1 MQGNSKKTL
10 HSLDK
15 YTAIGFDV
23 DHCIIRYRMK
33 ELYPI
38 LYKSI
43 ASTLIQEKGYPQELI
58 DFTPKEKSYIMNGL
72 IIDYKTGYI
81 LKLGK
86 DKVILRAFF
95 GYERVDQKDL
105 EAAFGSP
112 PKYEIFNPYECRTND
127 YTCCLTFFECYVPAL
142 LAHMIEYK
150 KKTHHLEE
158 VNAKEIMNDA
168 LYAVKANYA
177 HYNDQTYHSVKEY
190 GKFFPETINKIADV
204 IYKQDKMLQTLKH
217 LKEKGKILF
226 LASNSHYEYVNIL
239 MEHAFG
245 AEWDKLFDF
254 IIVKACKPAFF
265 KNTDKPFYEID
276 HNNCSKIGP
285 AVRELKRNEMYSD
298 GSASLLEENIQR
310 ISAGHYGRILYF
322 GDNYS
327 TDILAAE
334 TIAHWDGVCIMEE
347 LGEIE
352 LGEGYEES
360 VWGHWQYEDTPYGRV
375 NTFWY
380 DYMSQNVA
388 MCTSLTD
395 SIEMAE
401 FYEL

>member
-1 MQGNSKKTL
+1 MQANSKKTL

-23 DHCIIRYRMK
+23 DHCIIRYRLK

-43 ASTLIQEKGYPQELI
+43 ATTLVQEKGYPQELLE
-58 DFTPKEKSYIMNGL
+58 FTPKEKSYIMNGL

-95 GYERVDQKDL
+95 GYERVEQKDL

-112 PKYEIFNPYECRTND
+112 PRYEIFNPYECRTND

-168 LYAVKANYA
+168 LYAVMANYA
-177 HYNDQTYHSVKEY
+177 HYNDKTYHSVKEY
-190 GKFFPETINKIADV
+190 GKFFPEAVNKIADV

-226 LASNSHYEYVNIL
+226 IASNSHYEYVNIL

-254 IIVKACKPAFF
+254 IIVKACKPAFW

-276 HNNCSKIGP
+276 QNNCNKIGP
-285 AVRELKRNEMYSD
+285 AVRELRRNEMYSD

-352 LGEGYEES
+352 LGEGYEEN
-360 VWGHWQYEDTPYGRV
+360 VWGHWQYEDTPEGRV

-395 SIEMAE
+395 SIELAE